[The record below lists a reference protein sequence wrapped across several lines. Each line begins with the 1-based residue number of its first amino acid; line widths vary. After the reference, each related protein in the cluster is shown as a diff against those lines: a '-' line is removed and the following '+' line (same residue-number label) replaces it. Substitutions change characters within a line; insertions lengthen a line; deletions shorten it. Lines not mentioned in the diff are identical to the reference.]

1 MLRAEAEE
9 YIRMGMRMLNKKH
22 LEKAILFSLLLTNVC
37 RLGGATEYNSPD
49 QNHGD
54 LRASGTVY
62 DGMITGASS
71 DDSTFSSIKQLTTV
85 RLSIALRMAIR

>member
-1 MLRAEAEE
+1 M
-9 YIRMGMRMLNKKH
+9 INKKH
-22 LEKAILFSLLLTNVC
+22 LEKAILLSLLLTNVC

-62 DGMITGASS
+62 DGMIRSEERRVGKECSS
-71 DDSTFSSIKQLTTV
+71 RWSPYH
-85 RLSIALRMAIR
+85 

>member
-1 MLRAEAEE
+1 M
-9 YIRMGMRMLNKKH
+9 INKKH
-22 LEKAILFSLLLTNVC
+22 LEKAILLSLLLTNVC

-62 DGMITGASS
+62 DGMMTVLFPVS
-71 DDSTFSSIKQLTTV
+71 KQLTTV

>member
-1 MLRAEAEE
+1 M
-9 YIRMGMRMLNKKH
+9 INKKH
-22 LEKAILFSLLLTNVC
+22 LEKAILLSLLLTNVC

-62 DGMITGASS
+62 DG
-71 DDSTFSSIKQLTTV
+71 
-85 RLSIALRMAIR
+85 